1 MAFRYPLPLIL
12 LLIAAC
18 YEHDD
23 QATDTASPPEA
34 DADID
39 TDADTDGDTG
49 NDLDPTTPQD
59 LCEAVFA
66 LCDDGWGW
74 DDPDSCAESWL
85 GEGQDWACVDIPAY
99 LSCAAPCTQ
108 ATDCEGFGACE
119 VPCWDAHCL

>member
-1 MAFRYPLPLIL
+1 MAFRYPLPLTL

-18 YEHDD
+18 YEHDF
-23 QATDTASPPEA
+23 QSTDTASPPEA
-34 DADID
+34 DTD
-39 TDADTDGDTG
+39 TDTDTDGDTG
-49 NDLDPTTPQD
+49 NDLEPTTPQD

-74 DDPDSCAESWL
+74 ADRDSCTESWL